1 MIHHADFLRAKRFPH
16 LNVAPFRVC
25 VMFALAISGVY
36 APHSAFADEPT
47 PAEAPAAT
55 QTESAPAS
63 TPAATPPTQ
72 PAAKSD
78 APAAATPNAPLAGDD
93 LSVEQAR
100 LADRYKRLEQVV
112 GRLAE
117 VSASS
122 DPRRAKLLREAIAQS
137 REEDVNVRFESVVK
151 LLQDERLSAAATNQT
166 ELQKELDSLLS
177 LLLKADRD
185 NELNSQRDRV
195 KQYLKEVSRL
205 IRDQKSVRA
214 RTEGGD
220 PLKGLGAD
228 QQRLA
233 DRHRANSAAIFQKPK
248 AVKSQ
253 TPIDPTARSPIPA
266 ISKATRT
273 QARKSPAIRISR
285 TAHPPRRTATPK
297 SPATNNRQANPIPAN
312 HPTPENPPK
321 VPPAIQNHPRAKAN
335 LPMASRASPRHR
347 KDPPANPVPN
357 RKVMTTKMTRKR
369 NNRRPRKIP
378 PTARPTS

>member
-1 MIHHADFLRAKRFPH
+1 MRKISALECCTFSRLR
-16 LNVAPFRVC
+16 RVC
-25 VMFALAISGVY
+25 AGNLRSLR
-36 APHSAFADEPT
+36 PHSAFADEPT

-55 QTESAPAS
+55 QTEPAPAS
-63 TPAATPPTQ
+63 TPTATPPTQ

-78 APAAATPNAPLAGDD
+78 APAAATPNAPPAGDD

-220 PLKGLGAD
+220 PLKALGAD

-233 DRHRANSAAIFQKPK
+233 TTPPNSAATFQKPK
-248 AVKSQ
+248 AVKNQ

-266 ISKATRT
+266 ISKATKI
-273 QARKSPAIRISR
+273 QARKSPAIR
-285 TAHPPRRTATPK
+285 
-297 SPATNNRQANPIPAN
+297 
-312 HPTPENPPK
+312 
-321 VPPAIQNHPRAKAN
+321 
-335 LPMASRASPRHR
+335 
-347 KDPPANPVPN
+347 
-357 RKVMTTKMTRKR
+357 
-369 NNRRPRKIP
+369 
-378 PTARPTS
+378 